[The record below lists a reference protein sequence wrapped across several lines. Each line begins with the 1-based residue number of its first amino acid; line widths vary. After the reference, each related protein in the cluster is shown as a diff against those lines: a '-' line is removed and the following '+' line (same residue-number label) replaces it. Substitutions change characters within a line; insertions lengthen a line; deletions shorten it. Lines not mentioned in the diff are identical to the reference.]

1 MSEYVPRP
9 FLKWAGGKGQ
19 ILDEIDNNMPLHFE
33 RYFEPFVG
41 GGAVFFHLW
50 RKGFRG
56 KAFLSDLNE
65 ELMITYKTVKDS
77 VEKLIAELQ
86 SGTYKSDKDTFYA
99 IRAWDQEVDYGKTD
113 PVRRTAR
120 TIYLNKTCFNGLYR
134 VNRTGNFNVPFG
146 RYKNPTICNEESLRA
161 VSESLQIAELAC
173 TDFESAVRTSKRG
186 DFVYFDPPYHPLSG
200 TAYFTEYTAEGF
212 GEQEQERLAQVFRE
226 LHKRGCLL
234 LQSNS
239 SHKTILALYSDGDY
253 IIESVKAKRAI
264 SCDPNTRGEID
275 ELLIR
280 NYSETRQQK
289 LV

>member
-1 MSEYVPRP
+1 MSEIVPRP

-19 ILDEIDNNMPLHFE
+19 ILDDIDNSMPLHFE

-65 ELMITYKTVKDS
+65 DLMITYQTVRDS
-77 VEKLIAELQ
+77 VEKLIKELRNGKYE
-86 SGTYKSDKDTFYA
+86 SEKDTFYD
-99 IRAWDQEVDYGKTD
+99 IRAWDQRPGWSKVG

-120 TIYLNKTCFNGLYR
+120 TIYLNRTCYNGLYR
-134 VNRTGNFNVPFG
+134 VNQAGHFNVPFG
-146 RYKNPTICNEESLRA
+146 RYKNPTICDEENLRA
-161 VSESLQIAELAC
+161 VSEALQIAELGRV
-173 TDFESAVRTSKRG
+173 DFGEAVRAAKRG
-186 DFVYFDPPYHPLSG
+186 DFVYFDPPYQPLSE

-212 GEQEQERLAQVFRE
+212 GEEEQARLAQVFRE
-226 LHKRGCLL
+226 LHERGCLV

-239 SHKTILALYSDGDY
+239 SHKLIRDLYSDSDFV
-253 IIESVKAKRAI
+253 IESVRAKRAI
-264 SCDPNTRGEID
+264 SCDPAGRGEIE

-280 NYSETRQQK
+280 NYRETAQQR
-289 LV
+289 LI